1 MIKNPIKNKIT
12 NSKSNL
18 FENLLIIFKKFI
30 FRIFDK
36 CKNKNI
42 NPNMNKE
49 KDTKIKKFLFNRPE
63 NRKG

>member
-30 FRIFDK
+30 FRIFAK
-36 CKNKNI
+36 YKNKNI

-49 KDTKIKKFLFNRPE
+49 KDNKIKKFLFNRPE